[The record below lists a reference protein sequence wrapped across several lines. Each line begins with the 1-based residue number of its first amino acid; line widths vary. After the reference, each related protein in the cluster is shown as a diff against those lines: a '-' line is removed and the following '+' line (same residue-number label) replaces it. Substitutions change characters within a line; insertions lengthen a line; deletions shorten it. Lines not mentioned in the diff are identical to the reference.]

1 MSFIYC
7 QRKEELQKKCK
18 TQCDHC
24 KEYYA
29 PLEEFYKNRKDIIEY
44 RKLTFF
50 ENLLAK
56 MGATVVYKNGKIRF
70 HISSIFNKK

>member
-24 KEYYA
+24 KIYYA
-29 PLEEFYKNRKDIIEY
+29 PMEEFHKKDITEY

-50 ENLLAK
+50 ENFLVK
-56 MGATVVYKNGKIRF
+56 MGATVVYKNGEPKF
-70 HISSIFNKK
+70 YISSIFKKS